1 MKSTIFNPESLQH
14 YMFTKNHIMKLFIDE
29 KTMKHVKKEEIEN
42 KETKIKIVIDNTF
55 IVPTDK
61 DKLFWCYYI
70 LMNGVDNY
78 SLLDTKKFVEEK
90 KSKINLVEKLRLNK
104 DILKK
109 NKWKKN
115 AIEADLVYSEEISTE
130 TFMCICAISNINVMI
145 LKNRCLYT
153 IEDMTCDDIQIIE
166 HRSIGFGC
174 NLLDK
179 KEMDAK
185 YNNYCTSFWKTEN
198 IKKPLQSISS
208 YKIASLHDIC
218 KKLKLP
224 IKNID
229 GKKIKKKDLYES
241 IKSNI

>member
-153 IEDMTCDDIQIIE
+153 IEDMTCDDIRHPFPFYLANCMI
-166 HRSIGFGC
+166 F
-174 NLLDK
+174 
-179 KEMDAK
+179 AK
-185 YNNYCTSFWKTEN
+185 N
-198 IKKPLQSISS
+198 
-208 YKIASLHDIC
+208 
-218 KKLKLP
+218 
-224 IKNID
+224 
-229 GKKIKKKDLYES
+229 
-241 IKSNI
+241 